1 MEEGVRETRRLP
13 RLAASLH
20 GPFQAWE
27 PNMPRGS
34 LETPVWGRDCSEPCS
49 HASRIAPCSLDICPL
64 KDSGMTAASSSG
76 DGEPLREGAV
86 GGAPPPKSSP
96 PPALELLRRHW
107 DKLESCPAMLLNQY
121 MQCAGVKGR
130 FLERSTTAPSHQFS
144 LCAVVDGVTFPEGM
158 GSSKREA
165 KIRAAQNALRQ
176 LRQMLEFQEDKAPE
190 SKCKALSQESVTHV
204 APPVETVLAHEDRCA
219 AISSFIYDHVLEN
232 AKDYQS
238 CKSSLAVF
246 ILERG
251 NVGGSFD
258 TYQRPVAVFILEWE
272 VAESQD
278 HYGEVYEAIALGTG
292 DVSYTGWLEFNGLL
306 LHDMHALV
314 IARRAL
320 QRYFYKQLM
329 LFHSG
334 KPLASQKSIFCY
346 SEDAGLL
353 RLKPK
358 IFLHLFI
365 SKNPSGAAENFHNL
379 SVEYDSS
386 LALHIHAKGVLKPAS
401 YCRPSVLAARVCC
414 MSGSDKLTRW
424 NVLGVQGALLS
435 NLIYPVYISSLV
447 LGSRFA
453 DTAAVDRAINQRLQ
467 PEDRMRLPKPY
478 AVKRLQ
484 AFQGP
489 QVFSAHYDQD
499 CQTLSLNWT
508 RGDQHLEVVDGTTG
522 KVTKD
527 SPTRDSTSCGSRL
540 CKAAMLSYF
549 RILLRIMKKDDL
561 LQLPT
566 YQQAKMAALDYQQAK
581 SNLYSHLS
589 KKGLGDWPRKQ
600 LVDRFPRPKRAE
612 LTLGEITH

>member
-1 MEEGVRETRRLP
+1 MMEEGVRETRRLP

-27 PNMPRGS
+27 PDRPRCS
-34 LETPVWGRDCSEPCS
+34 LETPSAWGRDCSEPCS
-49 HASRIAPCSLDICPL
+49 LASRGASCSLDICTL
-64 KDSGMTAASSSG
+64 KDSGMAITSSSE
-76 DGEPLREGAV
+76 DGESLREGAV
-86 GGAPPPKSSP
+86 GGDTPHLKSSP
-96 PPALELLRRHW
+96 SPPLELLQRHW
-107 DKLESCPAMLLNQY
+107 DKLEACPVMLLNQY
-121 MQCAGVKGR
+121 MQYAGVKGR
-130 FLERSTTAPSHQFS
+130 FLERSPTASSLQFS
-144 LCAVVDGVTFPEGM
+144 LCAVVDGVTFPEGI

-176 LRQMLEFQEDKAPE
+176 LRQMLEFQDDKEPE
-190 SKCKALSQESVTHV
+190 SHCKALNQATVTHV
-204 APPVETVLAHEDRCA
+204 TPPIETLLVHEDRCA
-219 AISSFIYDHVLEN
+219 AISSFIYDHLLEN

-246 ILERG
+246 ILER
-251 NVGGSFD
+251 
-258 TYQRPVAVFILEWE
+258 E
-272 VAESQD
+272 VSESPD
-278 HYGEVYEAIALGTG
+278 CYGEVYEAIALGTG

-314 IARRAL
+314 TARRAL

-334 KPLASQKSIFCY
+334 KPLAMQKSIFCY
-346 SEDAGLL
+346 AEDTGLL
-353 RLKPK
+353 CLKPK
-358 IFLHLFI
+358 IFLHLFL

-379 SVEYDSS
+379 CVEYDSS
-386 LALHIHAKGVLKPAS
+386 LALHIQAKGALKPAS
-401 YCRPSVLAARVCC
+401 YCRPCVLAARVCC

-435 NLIYPVYISSLV
+435 NLIYPIYISSLV
-447 LGSRFA
+447 LGSKFA
-453 DTAAVDRAINQRLQ
+453 DIAAVDRAINRRQQ
-467 PEDRMRLPKPY
+467 PEDHMRLPKPY
-478 AVKRLQ
+478 AVKQLQ

-489 QVFSAHYDQD
+489 QVFLAQCDPA

-508 RGDQHLEVVDGTTG
+508 RGDQNFEIVDGTTG

-527 SPTRDSTSCGSRL
+527 SPTQDSVSGGSRL

-549 RILLRIMKKDDL
+549 RNLLRTMKKDDL

-581 SNLYSHLS
+581 NQLYSHLS

-600 LVDRFPRPKRAE
+600 LVDRFPRPKRE
-612 LTLGEITH
+612 DLTVEEITF